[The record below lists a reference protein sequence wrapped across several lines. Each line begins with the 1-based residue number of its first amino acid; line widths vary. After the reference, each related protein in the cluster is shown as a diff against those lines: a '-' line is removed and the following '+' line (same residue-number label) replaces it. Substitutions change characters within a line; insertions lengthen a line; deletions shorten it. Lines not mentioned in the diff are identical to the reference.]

1 MSTKKLVFESRTNVV
16 NIDTGEILE
25 SSSTNV
31 FRLPSEPPY
40 VKMYLDDLCVVVNA
54 PESLKTLLLH
64 LLRRLD
70 YDGFITLS
78 PRSRKDI
85 GKSLGIADQTFRN
98 RLNDLCKK
106 DLIRRVST
114 NEYQVN
120 PNYFAKGEWKS
131 VCAQRKTF
139 QMRITYGP
147 KGRSISTESVPEQEE
162 MEL

>member
-1 MSTKKLVFESRTNVV
+1 MSTKKLVFESQTNVV
-16 NIDTGEILE
+16 DIGTGEIVE
-25 SSSTNV
+25 TSTTNI
-31 FRLPSEPPY
+31 FRLPSEPPF
-40 VKMYLDDLCVVVNA
+40 VKMYLDDLCVIVNA
-54 PESLKTLLLH
+54 PDSLKTLLLH
-64 LLRRLD
+64 MLRRLD
-70 YDGFITLS
+70 YDGYITLS

-131 VCAQRKTF
+131 VCEQRKAF

-147 KGRSISTESVPEQEE
+147 QGRAIATETVPEQEE
-162 MEL
+162 LDV